1 MILIVRFNHR
11 PKSIQTL
18 KSLQTLFS
26 CLININKHLNRVLG
40 LAGLSSKGGVLE
52 GGRVIKVTKTAETV
66 QSICD
71 GDLICSVFLDQVV
84 KNLLYVAKV
93 IYLISPESDTVNPT
107 EEQEEVEDETTVKT
121 EENEEEE
128 EEEETTDKAE
138 GNEGEEEDKEQKD
151 KPPSLLWVMNKL
163 SLLAKREAADTP
175 KEPLKVSVKSVSVF
189 RLDVSK

>member
-1 MILIVRFNHR
+1 M
-11 PKSIQTL
+11 L
-18 KSLQTLFS
+18 K
-26 CLININKHLNRVLG
+26 NKRLNRVSG
-40 LAGLSSKGGVLE
+40 FSGLSSKGGVLE
-52 GGRVIKVTKTAETV
+52 GGRVIEVTKPAETV

-71 GDLICSVFLDQVV
+71 GDLICCVFLDQVV

-93 IYLISPESDTVNPT
+93 IYLISPESDTMNPT
-107 EEQEEVEDETTVKT
+107 EEQEEVEDAEDELTIKTV
-121 EENEEEE
+121 ENEGEE
-128 EEEETTDKAE
+128 EEEETTDKAK

-175 KEPLKVSVKSVSVF
+175 KEPLKVSVKPVFVF